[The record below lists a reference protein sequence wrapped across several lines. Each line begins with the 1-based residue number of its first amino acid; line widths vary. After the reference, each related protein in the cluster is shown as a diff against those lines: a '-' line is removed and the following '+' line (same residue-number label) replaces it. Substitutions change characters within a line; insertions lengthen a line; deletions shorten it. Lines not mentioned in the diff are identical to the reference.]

1 MIYIFGIF
9 FVKCNF
15 RLLYNVMKTLQCEL
29 KFTDEALKA
38 IAQKA
43 MEKQTGARGLRSVVV
58 SCNYLIECI

>member
-1 MIYIFGIF
+1 
-9 FVKCNF
+9 
-15 RLLYNVMKTLQCEL
+15 MKTLQCEL